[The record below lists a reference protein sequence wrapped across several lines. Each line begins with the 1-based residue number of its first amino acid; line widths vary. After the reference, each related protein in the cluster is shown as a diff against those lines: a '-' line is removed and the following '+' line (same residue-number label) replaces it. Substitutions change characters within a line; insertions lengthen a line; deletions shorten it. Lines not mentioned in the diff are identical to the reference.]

1 MLRINE
7 KFLSIQ
13 GEGKYTGYPSL
24 FIRFYGCNL
33 SCSFCDSMYANTDN
47 NYTEYD
53 VKELA
58 EKINSLYQQ
67 NKFIHLVITGG
78 EPLLQINEMK
88 ELFKLINKEI
98 FIEIETNGSI
108 KPDFK
113 DIHNIIQY
121 NISPKLQFDY
131 KIKNIRHT
139 FDTIYKFVD
148 DGTEECRKRIEEF
161 VSEYDAIDKSMIY
174 IMPEGKTIEEQN
186 KKILNTVK
194 YCMEKGYNYCH
205 RVHISLWNGIKGV

>member
-1 MLRINE
+1 MLKVNE
-7 KFLSIQ
+7 IFLSIQ
-13 GEGKYTGYPSL
+13 GEGKFTGYPSF
-24 FIRFYGCNL
+24 FIRLFGCNL
-33 SCSFCDSMYANTDN
+33 KCSFCDSMYANTDN

-67 NKFIHLVITGG
+67 NKFVHLVITGG
-78 EPLLQINEMK
+78 EPLLQMNELK

-113 DIHNIIQY
+113 DIPNTIQY

-131 KIKNIRHT
+131 KIKNICHT
-139 FDTIYKFVD
+139 FDIIYKFVD
-148 DGTEECRKRIEEF
+148 DGTKECRERIEKF
-161 VSEYDAIDKSMIY
+161 VSEYDAINRSMIY
-174 IMPEGKTIEEQN
+174 IMPEGKTIDEQE
-186 KKILNTVK
+186 KKYLNTVK
-194 YCMEKGYNYCH
+194 YCMEKGFIYCH
-205 RVHISLWNGIKGV
+205 RVHISLWNGKKGV